1 MTSQP
6 MDFTDYLIRQQQQ
19 QWQQDQIKKLF
30 RSDEDRDA
38 EIARRVE
45 DQAQDS
51 AEGAA
56 ADASEAEEALVEVIT
71 EARDL
76 RKEITSGVVPPDN
89 ARHALAE
96 LRQRHKKIATHVPSI
111 KTAYDRAVKTIADPA
126 AKVAELTSKFP
137 SLHR

>member
-76 RKEITSGVVPPDN
+76 RKKITNGVVSPDD
-89 ARHALAE
+89 ARHALAK
-96 LRQRHKKIATHVPSI
+96 LRQRHKEVAAHVPSI
-111 KTAYDRAVKTIADPA
+111 KIAYDGAVKTIEDPA
-126 AKVAELTSKFP
+126 ARVAELTSKFR
-137 SLHR
+137 SLQQ